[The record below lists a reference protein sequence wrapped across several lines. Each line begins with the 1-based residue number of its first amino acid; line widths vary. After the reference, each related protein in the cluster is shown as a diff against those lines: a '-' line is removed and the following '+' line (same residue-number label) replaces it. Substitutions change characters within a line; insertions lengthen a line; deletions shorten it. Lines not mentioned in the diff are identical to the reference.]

1 MANYNMSQLSLYM
14 PGQLQEVEAP
24 RIPDNRH
31 MKVAKLSALQTE
43 RLSRPGDIPWYSF
56 VLRAESTPGP

>member
-14 PGQLQEVEAP
+14 PGQFQVVETP
-24 RIPDNRH
+24 SFPNNQH

-43 RLSRPGDIPWYSF
+43 HL
-56 VLRAESTPGP
+56 